1 MISRTTPTNILPQ
14 GSRLWTAPIQD
25 KLCHLLF
32 NQPYQETALCID
44 LFPMGLRGNPKVV
57 DFFVMQEETRR
68 AVSSTTLRLL
78 R

>member
-44 LFPMGLRGNPKVV
+44 LFPLRL
-57 DFFVMQEETRR
+57 T
-68 AVSSTTLRLL
+68 SSTYLPYLPTQ
-78 R
+78 